1 MAEKIDPALVQLAR
15 ENYLHG
21 FLQGGCAIIQT
32 STCTDMP
39 ACIPLSGE
47 RDFTPYLYASIAAAY
62 ERLVTGSTYC
72 CRKERIGYLSDLY
85 DRSVRTIET
94 ALATTTPST

>member
-21 FLQGGCAIIQT
+21 FRQGDCVIIQT
-32 STCTDMP
+32 STCTDVP
-39 ACIPLSGE
+39 ARIPLSGE
-47 RDFTPYLYASIAAAY
+47 KDFTSRLYASIAAEDA
-62 ERLVTGSTYC
+62 RLQIESTY

-85 DRSVRTIET
+85 GRSVRTIET
-94 ALATTTPST
+94 ALSTFSKST